1 MQLEN
6 YVFEIVDKILN
17 CIAGMI
23 GLLLLLYA
31 CYTWLDTQ
39 QIYENASATSY
50 SVYNPKNQESFEELV
65 KINPEVIGWLTV
77 EDTNINYPLTQGTDN
92 SKYVNTDA
100 KGNASLSGSLF
111 LDCRNHP
118 DFSDFNN
125 IIYGHHMAKEKM
137 FGELEYF
144 SGKKYFQNHRWGKL
158 YYGGEYQ
165 KIEFFAF
172 LETDAY
178 DYTIYNPEVKEE
190 DEKTALLE
198 YIDQY
203 AKQKRKCEVTA
214 YEHLLVL
221 STCTSGE
228 TNGRDILIGKI
239 VDVDN

>member
-1 MQLEN
+1 M
-6 YVFEIVDKILN
+6 
-17 CIAGMI
+17 
-23 GLLLLLYA
+23 
-31 CYTWLDTQ
+31 
-39 QIYENASATSY
+39 
-50 SVYNPKNQESFEELV
+50 
-65 KINPEVIGWLTV
+65 NPEVIGWLEV

-118 DFSDFNN
+118 DFLDFNN

-158 YYGGEYQ
+158 YYEGKY
-165 KIEFFAF
+165 KKVEFFAF

-178 DYTIYNPEVKEE
+178 DYTIYNPQVKEE

-203 AKQKRKCEVTA
+203 AIQKRKCEVTA
-214 YEHLLVL
+214 SEHLLVL

-239 VDVDN
+239 MGVDN